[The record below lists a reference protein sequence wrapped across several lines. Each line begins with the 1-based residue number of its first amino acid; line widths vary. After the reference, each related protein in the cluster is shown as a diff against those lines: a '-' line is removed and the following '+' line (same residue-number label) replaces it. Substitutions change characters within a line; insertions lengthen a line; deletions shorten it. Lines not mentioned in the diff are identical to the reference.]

1 MRFKEYQKLMSVP
14 HDDLSTKDKAKRKE
28 EFLRRVE
35 VCKLF
40 LTGIKNGY
48 VSNEVANQMEVDDP
62 MADVVTIIQAQ
73 VNEVPGEA

>member
-1 MRFKEYQKLMSVP
+1 MKFKEYQKLMSIP
-14 HDDLSTKDKAKRKE
+14 IKELSTEDKAKRKK
-28 EFLRRVE
+28 EFLRRFE
-35 VCKLF
+35 ICKLF

-48 VSNEVANQMEVDDP
+48 VSNEVANEMEVDDP

>member
-14 HDDLSTKDKAKRKE
+14 HDDLSTEDKTKRKK
-28 EFLRRVE
+28 EFLRRFE

-40 LTGIKNGY
+40 LTGIRNGY
-48 VSNEVANQMEVDDP
+48 VSDEVANEMEVDEP
-62 MADVVTIIQAQ
+62 MADIVTVIQAQ